1 MLYLSLLFVFIN
13 YFVSAADITSMYKNP
28 LSHGF
33 GEDIDWVSWND
44 AIELAEQQEKPI
56 FLLVHK
62 TWCHACKSLKKTLES
77 SNARK
82 AFKILSKYFIMVNTE
97 DDEEPYEDEYRPD
110 GKYIPRLVF
119 LDKNGDLL
127 EQFINKRGEQ
137 KNYKYYYST
146 PTDIVASM
154 KSVLKYYGIKVPEL
168 EKTKPTKPKK
178 TQKKVDEKSEVN
190 KKEEKID
197 DKKDGVKKDEVK
209 KTNKKE
215 DNSSSNKNKK
225 EEKTEL

>member
-1 MLYLSLLFVFIN
+1 
-13 YFVSAADITSMYKNP
+13 MYKNP

-33 GEDIDWVSWND
+33 GEDIDWVSWDN

-146 PTDIVASM
+146 PADIVASM
-154 KSVLKYYGIKVPEL
+154 KSVLKYYGVKVPEL
-168 EKTKPTKPKK
+168 EKAKSIKPKK
-178 TQKKVDEKSEVN
+178 VSKKVDEKDDKKVEEN
-190 KKEEKID
+190 KKEEKKAD
-197 DKKDGVKKDEVK
+197 DKKDE
-209 KTNKKE
+209 NKKE
-215 DNSSSNKNKK
+215 DKSSSKNDK
-225 EEKTEL
+225 KTEL